1 MKKRIKQIGGH
12 TLIIQLEEAKRTL
25 QGMRGDIAE
34 LGNALKIEKITEEA
48 EELEQKTLV
57 PNFWDDA

>member
-1 MKKRIKQIGGH
+1 MQIGGH

-34 LGNALKIEKITEEA
+34 LGNALKIEKISEVA
-48 EELEQKTLV
+48 EELSLNRGTIYQWQQKM
-57 PNFWDDA
+57 